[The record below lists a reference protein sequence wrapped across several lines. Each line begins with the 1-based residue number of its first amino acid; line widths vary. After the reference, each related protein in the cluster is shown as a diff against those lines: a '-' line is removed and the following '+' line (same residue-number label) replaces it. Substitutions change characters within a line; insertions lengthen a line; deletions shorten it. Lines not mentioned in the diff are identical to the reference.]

1 LISERLKAVIFRTLD
16 LDDFDLQDATMAS
29 QVPGW
34 DSLTHV
40 KVLTAVESAYAI
52 RFKTLEVLRLKS
64 VGDLQTLIDRKMNAV

>member
-1 LISERLKAVIFRTLD
+1 MISERLKAVIFRTLD

>member
-1 LISERLKAVIFRTLD
+1 MISERLKAVIFRTLD

-52 RFKTLEVLRLKS
+52 RFKTLEVLHLKS

>member
-1 LISERLKAVIFRTLD
+1 LVSERLKGVIFRALD

-64 VGDLQTLIDRKMNAV
+64 VGDLQALIDRKTNAV

>member
-1 LISERLKAVIFRTLD
+1 MISERLKAVIFRTLD
-16 LDDFDLQDATMAS
+16 LDDFDLQDDKMAS

>member
-1 LISERLKAVIFRTLD
+1 MVSERLKGVIFRALD
-16 LDDFDLQDATMAS
+16 LDDFDLKDATMAS

-64 VGDLQTLIDRKMNAV
+64 VGDLQALIDRKTNAV